1 MVMAPMLDISGQDST
16 FRLREKL
23 TRELG
28 PEVCACLSDPS
39 VIEILLNADGT
50 LWVERSGAP
59 PCRLGS
65 LAPLRAEA
73 ALATIAAAHKTAI
86 TRENPILECELP
98 LDGSRFEGLI
108 PPVVAAPVFAI
119 RRKASAIFSLGQ
131 YVAAGMM
138 SEGQKVIIE
147 WAVAQR
153 QNILIVGGTGSGK
166 TTLVNAVIAQIS
178 TAFPEDRLVILEDT
192 AEIQCSS
199 ENAVLLRSCE
209 AAGLRRLLRATLRL
223 RPDRILVG
231 EVRGAEALDLLKAW
245 NTGHPGGVATIHA
258 NDARAGLTRLE
269 NLVAEA
275 TPAPAQRTIAEAIHL
290 VVCIAKTARGRRIK
304 ELVRVRGFD
313 GTSYQT
319 EPVDHD
325 SWEL

>member
-1 MVMAPMLDISGQDST
+1 MLDLQSQDST
-16 FRLREKL
+16 SRLSEKL
-23 TRELG
+23 AHELG
-28 PEVCACLSDPS
+28 PEVCACLSEPD

-50 LWVERSGAP
+50 LWVERSGRP
-59 PCRLGS
+59 PSLLGQLS
-65 LAPLRAEA
+65 PLRAEA

-86 TRENPILECELP
+86 TRDNPILECELP

-108 PPVVAAPVFAI
+108 PPVVSAPVFAI
-119 RRKASAIFSLGQ
+119 RRKASAIFSLGD
-131 YVAAGMM
+131 YVAAGTMTG
-138 SEGQKVIIE
+138 GQKTLIE

-178 TAFPEDRLVILEDT
+178 AAFPEDRLVILEDA
-192 AEIQCSS
+192 AEIQCAS

-209 AAGLRRLLRATLRL
+209 AADLRRLLRATLRL

-231 EVRGAEALDLLKAW
+231 EVRGPEALDLLKAW
-245 NTGHPGGVATIHA
+245 NTGHPGGVATLHA

-275 TPAPAQRTIAEAIHL
+275 SPAPAQRTIAEAIHL
-290 VVCIAKTARGRRIK
+290 IVCIAKTAQGRRIQ

-313 GTSYQT
+313 GTAYQT
-319 EPVDHD
+319 EPL
-325 SWEL
+325 EI

>member
-1 MVMAPMLDISGQDST
+1 MLDIRDQDRIS
-16 FRLREKL
+16 RLHEKL
-23 TRELG
+23 RRELG
-28 PEVCACLSDPS
+28 TEVCACLSEPG

-50 LWVERSGAP
+50 LWVERSGDP
-59 PCRLGS
+59 PCRLGQLS
-65 LAPLRAEA
+65 PMRAEA

-86 TRENPILECELP
+86 TRDNPILECELP

-108 PPVVAAPVFAI
+108 PPVASAPVFAI
-119 RRKASAIFSLGQ
+119 RRKASAIFPLGQ
-131 YVAAGMM
+131 YVAAGIM
-138 SEGQKVIIE
+138 SEGQKAIIE

-192 AEIQCSS
+192 AEIQCAS

-209 AAGLRRLLRATLRL
+209 AADLRRLLRATLRL

-269 NLVAEA
+269 TLVAEA
-275 TPAPAQRTIAEAIHL
+275 SPAPAQRTIAEAIHL
-290 VVCIAKTARGRRIK
+290 IVCIAKTAQGRRIQ

-313 GTSYQT
+313 GQNYLT
-319 EPVDHD
+319 EPV
-325 SWEL
+325 EL

>member
-1 MVMAPMLDISGQDST
+1 MPSMLETPDQDRR
-16 FRLREKL
+16 FRLHDKL
-23 TRELG
+23 SRELG
-28 PEVCACLSDPS
+28 PEVCACLSDDS

-65 LAPLRAEA
+65 LAPHRAEA
-73 ALATIAAAHKTAI
+73 ALATIAAAHKTTI
-86 TRENPILECELP
+86 TRDNPILECELP

-108 PPVVAAPVFAI
+108 PPIVPAPVFAI
-119 RRKASAIFSLGQ
+119 RRKASAIFSLAD
-131 YVAAGMM
+131 YVKAGIM
-138 SEGQKVIIE
+138 SDGQKTIIE
-147 WAVAQR
+147 WAAANR
-153 QNILIVGGTGSGK
+153 ENILIVGGTGSGK
-166 TTLVNAVIAQIS
+166 TTLVNAVIAYVS

-192 AEIQCSS
+192 AEVQCASA
-199 ENAVLLRSCE
+199 NAVLLRSCE

-245 NTGHPGGVATIHA
+245 NTGHPGGVATLHA
-258 NDARAGLTRLE
+258 NDARAGLIRLE

-290 VVCIAKTARGRRIK
+290 IVCIAKTGHGRRVQ

-313 GTSYQT
+313 GTNYQT
-319 EPVDHD
+319 EPV
-325 SWEL
+325 EL

>member
-1 MVMAPMLDISGQDST
+1 MVMAPMLDTPAQDST
-16 FRLREKL
+16 SRLHEKL
-23 TRELG
+23 SRELG
-28 PEVCACLSDPS
+28 PEVCACLSDPA

-50 LWVERSGAP
+50 LWVERSGGP
-59 PCRLGS
+59 PCRLGQLS
-65 LAPLRAEA
+65 PMRAEA

-86 TRENPILECELP
+86 MRDNPILECELP
-98 LDGSRFEGLI
+98 LDGSRFEGLL
-108 PPVVAAPVFAI
+108 PPVVSAPIFAI

-131 YVAAGMM
+131 YVTAGIM
-138 SEGQKVIIE
+138 SEGQKAIIE
-147 WAVAQR
+147 WAVAER

-192 AEIQCSS
+192 AEIQCAS

-209 AAGLRRLLRATLRL
+209 AADLRRLLRATLRL

-290 VVCIAKTARGRRIK
+290 IVSIAKTAEGRRIQ

-313 GTSYQT
+313 GTNYLSKQ
-319 EPVDHD
+319 V
-325 SWEL
+325 EL